1 MSFAAVLILAVSLS
15 MDALG
20 IGISYGLRGIRVSW
34 KARVVICAMSMMVT
48 GAAVGLG
55 SVLLEV
61 IPLPAAKLLGCGML
75 LILGLVIIVQ
85 GFRKRKE
92 ENSFSCDFDRS
103 KAIETA
109 EALYL
114 GAALSV
120 DSFGAGVSSAVSGMN
135 SILVPILAGLMQMLP
150 LGRRLFR
157 EKAEAD
163 PAEKSRRFRLSF
175 RRPSGG
181 PGGAAVVFLIPAVP
195 RGVLRFR
202 GAFSGDR
209 SPFTFMPA

>member
-1 MSFAAVLILAVSLS
+1 MSFAAVLILAVSLR

-34 KARVVICAMSMMVT
+34 TARVVICAMSMMVT

-135 SILVPILAGLMQMLP
+135 SILVPILAGLMQMLFLWGGGF
-150 LGRRLFR
+150 LGKRLKLIQLKNPGVFVY
-157 EKAEAD
+157 
-163 PAEKSRRFRLSF
+163 L
-175 RRPSGG
+175 SGG
-181 PGGAAVVFLIPAVP
+181 LLVILA
-195 RGVLRFR
+195 VLRW
-202 GAFSGDR
+202 FS
-209 SPFTFMPA
+209 

>member
-75 LILGLVIIVQ
+75 LILGLVII
-85 GFRKRKE
+85 GNERRKTP
-92 ENSFSCDFDRS
+92 SP
-103 KAIETA
+103 AILTV
-109 EALYL
+109 LR
-114 GAALSV
+114 
-120 DSFGAGVSSAVSGMN
+120 
-135 SILVPILAGLMQMLP
+135 P
-150 LGRRLFR
+150 LKPPRPFIWGRRFLWTPSAQEF
-157 EKAEAD
+157 
-163 PAEKSRRFRLSF
+163 PAPF
-175 RRPSGG
+175 
-181 PGGAAVVFLIPAVP
+181 PA
-195 RGVLRFR
+195 
-202 GAFSGDR
+202 
-209 SPFTFMPA
+209 

>member
-103 KAIETA
+103 QAIETA

-135 SILVPILAGLMQMLP
+135 SILVPILAGLMQMLFLWGGGF
-150 LGRRLFR
+150 LGKRLKLIQLKNPGVFVY
-157 EKAEAD
+157 
-163 PAEKSRRFRLSF
+163 L
-175 RRPSGG
+175 SGG
-181 PGGAAVVFLIPAVP
+181 LLVVLA
-195 RGVLRFR
+195 VLRW
-202 GAFSGDR
+202 FS
-209 SPFTFMPA
+209 

>member
-1 MSFAAVLILAVSLS
+1 
-15 MDALG
+15 
-20 IGISYGLRGIRVSW
+20 
-34 KARVVICAMSMMVT
+34 
-48 GAAVGLG
+48 
-55 SVLLEV
+55 
-61 IPLPAAKLLGCGML
+61 ML

-135 SILVPILAGLMQMLP
+135 SILVPILAGLMQMLFLWGGSKP
-150 LGRRLFR
+150 PTRRITHRYLLVPMQAFYHLRGGYTLF
-157 EKAEAD
+157 D
-163 PAEKSRRFRLSF
+163 KSRG
-175 RRPSGG
+175 RPSKPPTRRIIEEPFMLVMLGWPYRVIFQKSVSVLPQGLSVASGSVPSSGG
-181 PGGAAVVFLIPAVP
+181 F
-195 RGVLRFR
+195 
-202 GAFSGDR
+202 
-209 SPFTFMPA
+209 

>member
-75 LILGLVIIVQ
+75 LFLGLVIIVQ

-135 SILVPILAGLMQMLP
+135 SILVPILAGLMQMLT
-150 LGRRLFR
+150 G
-157 EKAEAD
+157 D
-163 PAEKSRRFRLSF
+163 SRCGIFCRGFRLQNADRHDSTS
-175 RRPSGG
+175 RHQPSDTGL
-181 PGGAAVVFLIPAVP
+181 FLESVQ
-195 RGVLRFR
+195 
-202 GAFSGDR
+202 
-209 SPFTFMPA
+209 

>member
-103 KAIETA
+103 A

-135 SILVPILAGLMQMLP
+135 SILVPILAGLMQMLFLWGGGF
-150 LGRRLFR
+150 LGKRL
-157 EKAEAD
+157 KLI
-163 PAEKSRRFRLSF
+163 RLKNPGIF
-175 RRPSGG
+175 VYLSGG
-181 PGGAAVVFLIPAVP
+181 LLVILA
-195 RGVLRFR
+195 VLRW
-202 GAFSGDR
+202 FS
-209 SPFTFMPA
+209 

>member
-1 MSFAAVLILAVSLS
+1 
-15 MDALG
+15 
-20 IGISYGLRGIRVSW
+20 
-34 KARVVICAMSMMVT
+34 MVT

-109 EALYL
+109 EAFIWGRRFLWTPS
-114 GAALSV
+114 AQEFPARFRHEFN
-120 DSFGAGVSSAVSGMN
+120 FGADPGGAHADAV
-135 SILVPILAGLMQMLP
+135 P

-175 RRPSGG
+175 RRLL
-181 PGGAAVVFLIPAVP
+181 VVLA
-195 RGVLRFR
+195 VLRW
-202 GAFSGDR
+202 FS
-209 SPFTFMPA
+209 

>member
-75 LILGLVIIVQ
+75 LILGLVILTVL
-85 GFRKRKE
+85 R
-92 ENSFSCDFDRS
+92 
-103 KAIETA
+103 
-109 EALYL
+109 
-114 GAALSV
+114 
-120 DSFGAGVSSAVSGMN
+120 
-135 SILVPILAGLMQMLP
+135 P
-150 LGRRLFR
+150 LKPPRPFIWGRRFLWTPSAQEF
-157 EKAEAD
+157 
-163 PAEKSRRFRLSF
+163 PAPF
-175 RRPSGG
+175 
-181 PGGAAVVFLIPAVP
+181 PA
-195 RGVLRFR
+195 
-202 GAFSGDR
+202 
-209 SPFTFMPA
+209 

>member
-34 KARVVICAMSMMVT
+34 KARLVICAMSVMVT

-55 SVLLEV
+55 GALLKI
-61 IPLPAAKLLGCGML
+61 IPPQAARLLGCGML
-75 LILGLVIIVQ
+75 LILGLAVIAQ
-85 GFRKRKE
+85 GFRKREE
-92 ENSFSCDFDRS
+92 ENSFSCDFDCS

-120 DSFGAGVSSAVSGMN
+120 DSFGAGVSSAVSGVN
-135 SILVPILAGLMQMLP
+135 PVLTPVLAGLMQMLF
-150 LGRRLFR
+150 LWGGGFFGKRL
-157 EKAEAD
+157 KLV
-163 PAEKSRRFRLSF
+163 RLKNPGAF
-175 RRPSGG
+175 VYLSGG
-181 PGGAAVVFLIPAVP
+181 LLVVLA
-195 RGVLRFR
+195 VLRW
-202 GAFSGDR
+202 FS
-209 SPFTFMPA
+209 

>member
-1 MSFAAVLILAVSLS
+1 MSFAAILILAVSLS

-20 IGISYGLRGIRVSW
+20 IGISYGLRGIRVPW
-34 KARVVICAMSMMVT
+34 KARLVICAISMTVT

-55 SVLLEV
+55 SVLLRI
-61 IPLPAAKLLGCGML
+61 IPAQAAKLLGCGML
-75 LILGLVIIVQ
+75 LILGLGIIVQ

-92 ENSFSCDFDRS
+92 ENPFSCDFDRS

-135 SILVPILAGLMQMLP
+135 SVLVPVFAGLVQMLFLWGGGL
-150 LGRRLFR
+150 LGRRL
-157 EKAEAD
+157 KLV
-163 PAEKSRRFRLSF
+163 RLKNPGVF
-175 RRPSGG
+175 VYLSGG
-181 PGGAAVVFLIPAVP
+181 LLVVLA
-195 RGVLRFR
+195 VLRW
-202 GAFSGDR
+202 FS
-209 SPFTFMPA
+209 

>member
-1 MSFAAVLILAVSLS
+1 MAPGNPGILE
-15 MDALG
+15 
-20 IGISYGLRGIRVSW
+20 
-34 KARVVICAMSMMVT
+34 ARVVICAMSMMVT

-135 SILVPILAGLMQMLP
+135 SILVPILAGLMQMLFLWGGGF
-150 LGRRLFR
+150 LGKRT
-157 EKAEAD
+157 EAD
-163 PAEKSRRFRLSF
+163 PAEKSRDLCLS
-175 RRPSGG
+175 SGG
-181 PGGAAVVFLIPAVP
+181 PAGHSGRAAVVFLIPAGP
-195 RGVLRFR
+195 RGVYGSAER
-202 GAFSGDR
+202 FSGDR

>member
-20 IGISYGLRGIRVSW
+20 IGISYGLRRIRVSW

-55 SVLLEV
+55 SVLLKV
-61 IPLPAAKLLGCGML
+61 IPLPVAKLLGCGML

-114 GAALSV
+114 GA
-120 DSFGAGVSSAVSGMN
+120 
-135 SILVPILAGLMQMLP
+135 PILAGLMQMLFLWGGGF
-150 LGRRLFR
+150 LGKRLKLIQLKNPGVFVY
-157 EKAEAD
+157 
-163 PAEKSRRFRLSF
+163 L
-175 RRPSGG
+175 SGG
-181 PGGAAVVFLIPAVP
+181 LLVILA
-195 RGVLRFR
+195 VLRW
-202 GAFSGDR
+202 FS
-209 SPFTFMPA
+209 

>member
-1 MSFAAVLILAVSLS
+1 MAQFLKDLGVILNATLMYTPPLLFAA
-15 MDALG
+15 LG
-20 IGISYGLRGIRVSW
+20 SCFSEKSGVVNIGLEGMI
-34 KARVVICAMSMMVT
+34 VIGAFT

-135 SILVPILAGLMQMLP
+135 SILVPILAGLMQMLFLWGGGF
-150 LGRRLFR
+150 LGKRLKLIQLKNPGVFVY
-157 EKAEAD
+157 
-163 PAEKSRRFRLSF
+163 L
-175 RRPSGG
+175 
-181 PGGAAVVFLIPAVP
+181 PGGLLVVLA
-195 RGVLRFR
+195 VLRW
-202 GAFSGDR
+202 FS
-209 SPFTFMPA
+209 

>member
-1 MSFAAVLILAVSLS
+1 
-15 MDALG
+15 
-20 IGISYGLRGIRVSW
+20 
-34 KARVVICAMSMMVT
+34 MMVT

-135 SILVPILAGLMQMLP
+135 SILVPILAGLMQMLFLWGGGF
-150 LGRRLFR
+150 LGKRLKLIQLKNPGVFVYL
-157 EKAEAD
+157 
-163 PAEKSRRFRLSF
+163 PAAFWWSWRCC
-175 RRPSGG
+175 GG
-181 PGGAAVVFLIPAVP
+181 FPDTSGAARRSTVP
-195 RGVLRFR
+195 RSVFR
-202 GAFSGDR
+202 DR

>member
-34 KARVVICAMSMMVT
+34 KARVVICAMSM
-48 GAAVGLG
+48 
-55 SVLLEV
+55 
-61 IPLPAAKLLGCGML
+61 LLGCGML

-135 SILVPILAGLMQMLP
+135 SILVPILAGLMQMLFLWGGGF
-150 LGRRLFR
+150 LGKRLKLIQLKNPGVFVY
-157 EKAEAD
+157 
-163 PAEKSRRFRLSF
+163 L
-175 RRPSGG
+175 SGG
-181 PGGAAVVFLIPAVP
+181 LLVVLA
-195 RGVLRFR
+195 VLRW
-202 GAFSGDR
+202 FS
-209 SPFTFMPA
+209 

>member
-1 MSFAAVLILAVSLS
+1 M
-15 MDALG
+15 
-20 IGISYGLRGIRVSW
+20 
-34 KARVVICAMSMMVT
+34 
-48 GAAVGLG
+48 
-55 SVLLEV
+55 LLEV

-135 SILVPILAGLMQMLP
+135 SILVPILAGLMQMLFLWLSLIHICAP
-150 LGRRLFR
+150 GKPGRIRCIQKYAGSAPSGSWRPAGRR
-157 EKAEAD
+157 
-163 PAEKSRRFRLSF
+163 
-175 RRPSGG
+175 
-181 PGGAAVVFLIPAVP
+181 
-195 RGVLRFR
+195 
-202 GAFSGDR
+202 
-209 SPFTFMPA
+209 

>member
-20 IGISYGLRGIRVSW
+20 IGISYGLRRIRVSW

-55 SVLLEV
+55 SVLLKV

-120 DSFGAGVSSAVSGMN
+120 DSFQRRFRHEFNFGADPGGAHADAV
-135 SILVPILAGLMQMLP
+135 P

-175 RRPSGG
+175 RRPADD
-181 PGGAAVVFLIPAVP
+181 PGGVAVVFLIPAGP
-195 RGVLRFR
+195 HGVLRVR
-202 GAFSGDR
+202 GAFSGNR
-209 SPFTFMPA
+209 SSFTFMPA

>member
-109 EALYL
+109 EALYCL
-114 GAALSV
+114 LYTYDAA
-120 DSFGAGVSSAVSGMN
+120 D
-135 SILVPILAGLMQMLP
+135 
-150 LGRRLFR
+150 
-157 EKAEAD
+157 E
-163 PAEKSRRFRLSF
+163 
-175 RRPSGG
+175 
-181 PGGAAVVFLIPAVP
+181 
-195 RGVLRFR
+195 
-202 GAFSGDR
+202 
-209 SPFTFMPA
+209 

>member
-109 EALYL
+109 
-114 GAALSV
+114 AALSV

-135 SILVPILAGLMQMLP
+135 SILVPILAGLMQMLFLWGGGF
-150 LGRRLFR
+150 LGKRLKLIQLKNPGVFVY
-157 EKAEAD
+157 
-163 PAEKSRRFRLSF
+163 L
-175 RRPSGG
+175 SGG
-181 PGGAAVVFLIPAVP
+181 LLVVLA
-195 RGVLRFR
+195 VLRW
-202 GAFSGDR
+202 FS
-209 SPFTFMPA
+209 

>member
-20 IGISYGLRGIRVSW
+20 IGISYGLRRIRVSW

-114 GAALSV
+114 LS
-120 DSFGAGVSSAVSGMN
+120 
-135 SILVPILAGLMQMLP
+135 
-150 LGRRLFR
+150 
-157 EKAEAD
+157 
-163 PAEKSRRFRLSF
+163 
-175 RRPSGG
+175 
-181 PGGAAVVFLIPAVP
+181 LIHI
-195 RGVLRFR
+195 
-202 GAFSGDR
+202 
-209 SPFTFMPA
+209 